1 MSDITTPRTAI
12 PLTASVRVDP
22 QRLVRMWSL
31 DPAERDAAARRG
43 ELSLGEMLTWAARRP
58 HEVELVHGEFFFLA
72 AHMADYEA

>member
-1 MSDITTPRTAI
+1 MSDITTSRTAI
-12 PLTASVRVDP
+12 PLTASLLVDP
-22 QRLVRMWSL
+22 QRLVRMWRL

-72 AHMADYEA
+72 ARMADYEA